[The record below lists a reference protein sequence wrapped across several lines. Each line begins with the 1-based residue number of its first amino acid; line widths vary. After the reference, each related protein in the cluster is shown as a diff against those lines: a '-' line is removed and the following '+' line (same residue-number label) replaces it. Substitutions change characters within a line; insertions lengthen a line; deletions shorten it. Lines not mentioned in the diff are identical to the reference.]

1 MLLDKHRAHWPTKG
15 NTQKFIIFPAH
26 TKNWLGGP
34 KWGREVLFPAN
45 PDLADILGRTDLDFE
60 KFYFLGFFGSQIS
73 GFPGSQISKIWPLA
87 GLGPGQARLE
97 PPGPKNVD
105 FLL

>member
-1 MLLDKHRAHWPTKG
+1 M
-15 NTQKFIIFPAH
+15 QKIA
-26 TKNWLGGP
+26 WEGP

-45 PDLADILGRTDLDFE
+45 PDLADILGRTDFDFE
-60 KFYFLGFFGSQIS
+60 NFHFDIFWIPNFWIFR
-73 GFPGSQISKIWPLA
+73 FPDFQNLAQA

-97 PPGPKNVD
+97 PSGPKNVD